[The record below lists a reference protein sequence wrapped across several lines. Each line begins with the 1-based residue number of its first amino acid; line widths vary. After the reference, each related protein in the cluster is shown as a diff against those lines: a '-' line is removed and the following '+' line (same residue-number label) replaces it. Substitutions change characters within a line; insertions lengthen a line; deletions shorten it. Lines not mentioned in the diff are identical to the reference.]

1 MEKPVVFIV
10 DDDESVCRALKR
22 LMKSVGLD
30 VRVFTSAKDFLDQ
43 GCQNGPRC
51 LILDVRM
58 PGIDGLELQE
68 KLRASGSQ
76 MPIIFITAHED
87 DKAHERA
94 TRMGAVAFI
103 QKPFE
108 DQVLLDAIYSALP
121 KSSEGEM
128 SPDCR
133 INDTNIGNG

>member
-43 GCQNGPRC
+43 GCQNVPGC

-94 TRMGAVAFI
+94 TRMGAVAYL

-108 DQVLLDAIYSALP
+108 DHVLLDAIYSAPL
-121 KSSEGEM
+121 KSPEGEV
-128 SPDCR
+128 SPDCW
-133 INDTNIGNG
+133 IDNTNVGNG